1 MKYYHTLKSYIDL
14 GNIKNYITEQH
25 QGVLSLEFPDEGLWY
40 FFEYKFN
47 EELFEGGSDE
57 YGRLE
62 SYTLLKVDLDFCQVS
77 DMHGDPLEVFEDQDF
92 ADLLQQILEL

>member
-25 QGVLSLEFPDEGLWY
+25 EGVLSLEFPDEGLWY
-40 FFEYKFN
+40 SFEYKFN
-47 EELFEGGSDE
+47 KELFEGGSDE

-62 SYTLLKVDLDFCQVS
+62 SYTILKLDLDFCQVS
-77 DMHGDPLEVFEDQDF
+77 DMDGEPLEGFEDEDF
-92 ADLLQQILEL
+92 ADLLQEILEL

>member
-14 GNIKNYITEQH
+14 GNIKNYITEDFK
-25 QGVLSLEFPDEGLWY
+25 GNLSLEFPDEGLAY
-40 FFEYKFN
+40 FFEYKLI
-47 EELFEGGSDE
+47 EEDFAGGSDE

-77 DMHGDPLEVFEDQDF
+77 DLHSEPLAIYEDEDF
-92 ADLLQQILEL
+92 AYLLQQIIEL